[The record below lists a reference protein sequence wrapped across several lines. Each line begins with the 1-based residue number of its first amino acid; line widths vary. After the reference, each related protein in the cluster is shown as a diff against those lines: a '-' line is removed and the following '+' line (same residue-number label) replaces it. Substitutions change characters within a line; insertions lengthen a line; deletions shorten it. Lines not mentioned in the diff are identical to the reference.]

1 MRLPESQEGKI
12 STTLLLTWLALLAIC
27 VGINAFFVLAEYSL
41 ISVRHSR
48 IQELVDDGDSRAALV
63 LALQKNREH
72 ILNCTQGGITTMTG
86 ALTWFGQQF
95 MDRAVDVLFGDTALS
110 HWLVSVHIPLAA
122 QTWAALV
129 LAFIAIT
136 FIQLLFG
143 EQVPKLIS
151 VHRAEPVVLALARPL
166 TVYCKLAGPFVW
178 LLGKSVRGTMRLFR
192 IQRNAASHETV
203 VSSDELEII
212 LHQSELAGELDP
224 RTTDMLE
231 GVLDVHD
238 DYLVEHAMIPLERV
252 DGVAV
257 DASLEQL
264 MATFERTKRNKLV
277 VYQGNLGNVVGVLH
291 TKDMFDVLHS
301 LTAPTNRLHRVGFNM
316 RNKMRKPVRVHGK
329 VKAGDLIDQMRRRRT
344 HIAIVIDEQGKTV
357 GLVTM
362 EDLLERIVGDIS
374 DHHETPKPAREPD
387 ETSPSV

>member
-1 MRLPESQEGKI
+1 M
-12 STTLLLTWLALLAIC
+12 LALC

-48 IQELVDDGDSRAALV
+48 IQELVDDGDARAALV

-110 HWLVSVHIPLAA
+110 QWLASVHIPPSA

-129 LAFIAIT
+129 IAFIAIT
-136 FIQLLFG
+136 FVQLLFG

-151 VHRAEPVVLALARPL
+151 VHKAEPVVLALARPL
-166 TVYCKLAGPFVW
+166 TLYCKLAGPFVW
-178 LLGKSVRGTMRLFR
+178 LLGKSVHATMRLFR
-192 IQRNAASHETV
+192 IQRNAAAHETV

-231 GVLDVHD
+231 GVLDVYD
-238 DYLVEHAMIPLERV
+238 DYLVEHAMIPLDKV
-252 DGVAV
+252 DGIAIT
-257 DASLEQL
+257 ATLEQL
-264 MATFERTKRNKLV
+264 LATFERTKRNKLV
-277 VYQGNLGNVVGVLH
+277 VYQGNLGNILGILY
-291 TKDMFDVLHS
+291 TKDIFDVLHG
-301 LTAPTNRLHRVGFNM
+301 LTVPANRLHRVGFDM
-316 RNKMRKPVRVHGK
+316 RHKMRKPVRVQGK
-329 VKAGDLIDQMRRRRT
+329 VKAGDLIDEMRRRRT
-344 HIAIVIDEQGKTV
+344 QIAVVIDKTGRTI

-362 EDLLERIVGDIS
+362 EDLLEKIVGDIS
-374 DHHETPKPAREPD
+374 DHHETPKPAPE
-387 ETSPSV
+387 EQS